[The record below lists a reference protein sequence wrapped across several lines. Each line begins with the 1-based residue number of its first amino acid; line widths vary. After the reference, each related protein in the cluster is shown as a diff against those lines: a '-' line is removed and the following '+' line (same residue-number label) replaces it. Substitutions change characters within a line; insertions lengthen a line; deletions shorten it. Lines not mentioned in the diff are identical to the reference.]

1 MLGGLRGCLLQSKSL
16 QPISLHGAGNNGL
29 KRTIYLDWLVSC
41 WLESALGGKQTLHV
55 FRFIIYTESTNTS

>member
-1 MLGGLRGCLLQSKSL
+1 MLEALMGRLLQSNSL
-16 QPISLHGAGNNGL
+16 QPNSLHVAGNNGL